1 VDNATVFVLVVAIMS
16 LTGIS
21 AIAQHKY
28 YARTVKRLAREHDE
42 PGHMLVTGRG
52 KSRFRGAI
60 AVLVL
65 RKHDEVIKAAV
76 VMEGA
81 SVLAR
86 FKSRPDCRPG
96 SRSLALHRAWRPRSP
111 RREPGC
117 PAGGWRRRRQPGS
130 SHPSAAGKPDEGTGG
145 HRHCGVRQRS
155 HPIAQLR
162 WRSTQSSITAWAC
175 ARSAISRAQWVAV
188 VVALRPDGA
197 AETRRARR

>member
-1 VDNATVFVLVVAIMS
+1 MDNATVFVLVVAIMS

-86 FKSRPDCRPG
+86 FKNRPDWVGRSARDPLPG
-96 SRSLALHRAWRPRSP
+96 ASP
-111 RREPGC
+111 RVAAAVAEARTRLPGRRVMSMPK
-117 PAGGWRRRRQPGS
+117 PA
-130 SHPSAAGKPDEGTGG
+130 SAMRFVAPERGRTAG
-145 HRHCGVRQRS
+145 
-155 HPIAQLR
+155 
-162 WRSTQSSITAWAC
+162 
-175 ARSAISRAQWVAV
+175 
-188 VVALRPDGA
+188 
-197 AETRRARR
+197 

>member
-28 YARTVKRLAREHDE
+28 YARTVKRLAREHDV

-65 RKHDEVIKAAV
+65 RTHDEVIKAAV
-76 VMEGA
+76 VMEGS

-86 FKSRPDCRPG
+86 FKNRPDWVGRSARDPLPG
-96 SRSLALHRAWRPRSP
+96 ASP
-111 RREPGC
+111 RV
-117 PAGGWRRRRQPGS
+117 
-130 SHPSAAGKPDEGTGG
+130 AAAVAE
-145 HRHCGVRQRS
+145 
-155 HPIAQLR
+155 
-162 WRSTQSSITAWAC
+162 
-175 ARSAISRAQWVAV
+175 ARSRV
-188 VVALRPDGA
+188 PG
-197 AETRRARR
+197 RRVQPAS

>member
-86 FKSRPDCRPG
+86 FKNRPDWVGLSARDPLPG
-96 SRSLALHRAWRPRSP
+96 ASP
-111 RREPGC
+111 RVAAAVAEARTRLPGRRVASA
-117 PAGGWRRRRQPGS
+117 PATRF
-130 SHPSAAGKPDEGTGG
+130 
-145 HRHCGVRQRS
+145 
-155 HPIAQLR
+155 
-162 WRSTQSSITAWAC
+162 
-175 ARSAISRAQWVAV
+175 VAPERG
-188 VVALRPDGA
+188 RPVG
-197 AETRRARR
+197 

>member
-76 VMEGA
+76 VMEGT

-86 FKSRPDCRPG
+86 FKNRPDWVGLSAREPLPG
-96 SRSLALHRAWRPRSP
+96 ASP
-111 RREPGC
+111 RVAAAVAEARTRVPGRRVASA
-117 PAGGWRRRRQPGS
+117 PATRFVAPEHGRQ
-130 SHPSAAGKPDEGTGG
+130 AG
-145 HRHCGVRQRS
+145 
-155 HPIAQLR
+155 
-162 WRSTQSSITAWAC
+162 
-175 ARSAISRAQWVAV
+175 
-188 VVALRPDGA
+188 
-197 AETRRARR
+197 

>member
-60 AVLVL
+60 AVIVL
-65 RKHDEVIKAAV
+65 RTQDETIKAAV

-86 FKSRPDCRPG
+86 FKSRPDWVGRSARDPLPG
-96 SRSLALHRAWRPRSP
+96 ASP
-111 RREPGC
+111 
-117 PAGGWRRRRQPGS
+117 S
-130 SHPSAAGKPDEGTGG
+130 VSAAVAEA
-145 HRHCGVRQRS
+145 RS
-155 HPIAQLR
+155 QVPGR
-162 WRSTQSSITAWAC
+162 RSTVSAPAM
-175 ARSAISRAQWVAV
+175 RSVAPN
-188 VVALRPDGA
+188 RGA
-197 AETRRARR
+197 S